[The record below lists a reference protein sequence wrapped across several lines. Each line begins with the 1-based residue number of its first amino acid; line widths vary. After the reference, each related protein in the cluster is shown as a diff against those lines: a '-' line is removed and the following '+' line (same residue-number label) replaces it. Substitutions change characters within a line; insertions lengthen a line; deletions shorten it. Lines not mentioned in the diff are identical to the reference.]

1 MRVPLRSRSVRRQS
15 SRGMQSL
22 RRGRT
27 RAGELVEEAVPL
39 VDRGRDVA
47 ESLARG
53 AAEHVPSRRRSR
65 RRRRG
70 VIAVVLLAVGA
81 GVALYL
87 AWQRRD
93 NEPARLV
100 FEPAG
105 PDVAPP
111 PMPEPP
117 QPPVEEVQAD
127 PVMAVNTDVTE
138 GAPESVPEAEPVS
151 ARAEIEIPLAVAP
164 GVDSVEDELDN
175 VAMAEELSELAVDL
189 DGAFYLAH
197 AATQRLLRHR
207 KRGRVVFI
215 GSWAAHTVQRHI
227 PAYCVSK
234 AGLRMLCKCM
244 AAELSPRGIL
254 VNEVAPGYVDAGV
267 SRKYFEEHPGS
278 RERALKTVPVLK
290 LIKPE
295 EVAEQVAYLCE
306 PTNRHVTGTTLL
318 LDGGLSLFGPGGR
331 RDA

>member
-39 VDRGRDVA
+39 LDRGRDVA

-189 DGAFYLAH
+189 ESVAEADETAAYPGADLAEDLAPDPVAVEDATEL
-197 AATQRLLRHR
+197 AAT
-207 KRGRVVFI
+207 
-215 GSWAAHTVQRHI
+215 
-227 PAYCVSK
+227 
-234 AGLRMLCKCM
+234 
-244 AAELSPRGIL
+244 E
-254 VNEVAPGYVDAGV
+254 AP
-267 SRKYFEEHPGS
+267 EEPVG
-278 RERALKTVPVLK
+278 ATPVLGASHTPTRSSTWFEAAVGETSDPV
-290 LIKPE
+290 PE
-295 EVAEQVAYLCE
+295 VERSMPLRG
-306 PTNRHVTGTTLL
+306 PRR
-318 LDGGLSLFGPGGR
+318 GGSSLPPSSPSGAPFRPAGDSLPAGR
-331 RDA
+331 RWPTLPN

>member
-1 MRVPLRSRSVRRQS
+1 M
-15 SRGMQSL
+15 
-22 RRGRT
+22 
-27 RAGELVEEAVPL
+27 
-39 VDRGRDVA
+39 
-47 ESLARG
+47 
-53 AAEHVPSRRRSR
+53 
-65 RRRRG
+65 
-70 VIAVVLLAVGA
+70 IAVVLLAVGA

-189 DGAFYLAH
+189 ESVAEADETAAYPGADLAEDLAPDPVAVEDATEL
-197 AATQRLLRHR
+197 AAT
-207 KRGRVVFI
+207 
-215 GSWAAHTVQRHI
+215 
-227 PAYCVSK
+227 
-234 AGLRMLCKCM
+234 
-244 AAELSPRGIL
+244 E
-254 VNEVAPGYVDAGV
+254 AP
-267 SRKYFEEHPGS
+267 EEPVG
-278 RERALKTVPVLK
+278 ATPVLGASHTPTRSSTWFEAAVGETSDPV
-290 LIKPE
+290 PE
-295 EVAEQVAYLCE
+295 VERSMPLRG
-306 PTNRHVTGTTLL
+306 PRR
-318 LDGGLSLFGPGGR
+318 GGSSLPPSSPSGAPFRPAGDSLPAGR
-331 RDA
+331 RWPTLPN

>member
-27 RAGELVEEAVPL
+27 RAGESVEEAVPL
-39 VDRGRDVA
+39 LDRGRDVA

-189 DGAFYLAH
+189 ESVAEADETAAYPGADLAEDLAPDPVAVEDATEL
-197 AATQRLLRHR
+197 AAT
-207 KRGRVVFI
+207 
-215 GSWAAHTVQRHI
+215 
-227 PAYCVSK
+227 
-234 AGLRMLCKCM
+234 
-244 AAELSPRGIL
+244 E
-254 VNEVAPGYVDAGV
+254 AP
-267 SRKYFEEHPGS
+267 EEPVG
-278 RERALKTVPVLK
+278 ATPVLGASHTPTRSSTWFEAAVGETSDPV
-290 LIKPE
+290 PE
-295 EVAEQVAYLCE
+295 VERSMPLRG
-306 PTNRHVTGTTLL
+306 PRR
-318 LDGGLSLFGPGGR
+318 GGSSLPPSSPSGAPFRPAGDSLPAGR
-331 RDA
+331 RWPTLPN

>member
-189 DGAFYLAH
+189 ESVAEADETAAYPGADLAEDLAPDPVAVEDATEL
-197 AATQRLLRHR
+197 AAT
-207 KRGRVVFI
+207 
-215 GSWAAHTVQRHI
+215 
-227 PAYCVSK
+227 
-234 AGLRMLCKCM
+234 
-244 AAELSPRGIL
+244 E
-254 VNEVAPGYVDAGV
+254 AP
-267 SRKYFEEHPGS
+267 EEPVG
-278 RERALKTVPVLK
+278 ATPVLGASHTPTRSSTWFEAAVGETSDPV
-290 LIKPE
+290 PE
-295 EVAEQVAYLCE
+295 VERSMPLRGPRRGGSSLPPSSPSGAPFRPAGDSLPAGRSW
-306 PTNRHVTGTTLL
+306 PTLPN
-318 LDGGLSLFGPGGR
+318 
-331 RDA
+331 

>member
-127 PVMAVNTDVTE
+127 PVMAVNTEDTE

-189 DGAFYLAH
+189 ESVAEADETAAYPGADLAEDLAPDPVAVEDATEL
-197 AATQRLLRHR
+197 AAT
-207 KRGRVVFI
+207 
-215 GSWAAHTVQRHI
+215 
-227 PAYCVSK
+227 
-234 AGLRMLCKCM
+234 
-244 AAELSPRGIL
+244 E
-254 VNEVAPGYVDAGV
+254 AP
-267 SRKYFEEHPGS
+267 EEPVG
-278 RERALKTVPVLK
+278 ATPVLGASHTPTRSSTWFEAAVGETSDPV
-290 LIKPE
+290 PE
-295 EVAEQVAYLCE
+295 VERSMPLRG
-306 PTNRHVTGTTLL
+306 PRR
-318 LDGGLSLFGPGGR
+318 GGSSLPPSSPSGAPFRPAGDSLPAGR
-331 RDA
+331 RWPTLPN

>member
-53 AAEHVPSRRRSR
+53 AAEHVPRRRRSR

-189 DGAFYLAH
+189 ESVAEADETAAYPGADLAEDLAPDPVAVEDATEL
-197 AATQRLLRHR
+197 AAT
-207 KRGRVVFI
+207 
-215 GSWAAHTVQRHI
+215 
-227 PAYCVSK
+227 
-234 AGLRMLCKCM
+234 
-244 AAELSPRGIL
+244 E
-254 VNEVAPGYVDAGV
+254 AP
-267 SRKYFEEHPGS
+267 EEPVG
-278 RERALKTVPVLK
+278 ATPVLGASHTPTRSSTWFEAAVGETSDPV
-290 LIKPE
+290 PE
-295 EVAEQVAYLCE
+295 VERSMPLRG
-306 PTNRHVTGTTLL
+306 PRR
-318 LDGGLSLFGPGGR
+318 GGSSLPPSSPSGAPFRPAGDSLPAGR
-331 RDA
+331 RWPTLPN

>member
-189 DGAFYLAH
+189 ESVAEADETAAYPGADLAEDLAPDPVAVEDATEL
-197 AATQRLLRHR
+197 AAT
-207 KRGRVVFI
+207 
-215 GSWAAHTVQRHI
+215 
-227 PAYCVSK
+227 
-234 AGLRMLCKCM
+234 
-244 AAELSPRGIL
+244 E
-254 VNEVAPGYVDAGV
+254 AP
-267 SRKYFEEHPGS
+267 EEPVG
-278 RERALKTVPVLK
+278 ATPVLGASHTPTRSSTWFEAAVGETSDPV
-290 LIKPE
+290 PE
-295 EVAEQVAYLCE
+295 VERSMPLRG
-306 PTNRHVTGTTLL
+306 PRR
-318 LDGGLSLFGPGGR
+318 GGSSLPPSSPSGAPFRPAGDSLPAGR
-331 RDA
+331 RWPTLPN

>member
-1 MRVPLRSRSVRRQS
+1 
-15 SRGMQSL
+15 MQSL

-100 FEPAG
+100 FDPAG

-111 PMPEPP
+111 PTPEPP
-117 QPPVEEVQAD
+117 QPPIEEVQPD
-127 PVMAVNTDVTE
+127 PAVAVSTE
-138 GAPESVPEAEPVS
+138 SSVAEHAPESVPAVQTVS
-151 ARAEIEIPLAVAP
+151 AGAEIEMPTAVAP
-164 GVDSVEDELDN
+164 MIDEVEAELVDDVVISDELDELTPDLEA
-175 VAMAEELSELAVDL
+175 VVEADATADYPDADLAEQLAPEPL
-189 DGAFYLAH
+189 
-197 AATQRLLRHR
+197 
-207 KRGRVVFI
+207 
-215 GSWAAHTVQRHI
+215 TVED
-227 PAYCVSK
+227 
-234 AGLRMLCKCM
+234 
-244 AAELSPRGIL
+244 AAELTAAEPAMEPIQETPVTEASPAPTRSSTWFEAAGGETLEPVTEVERSMPLRGPHRGGSSL
-254 VNEVAPGYVDAGV
+254 PPSSPSGAPFRPAGDGLPAGR
-267 SRKYFEEHPGS
+267 SW
-278 RERALKTVPVLK
+278 
-290 LIKPE
+290 
-295 EVAEQVAYLCE
+295 
-306 PTNRHVTGTTLL
+306 PTLPN
-318 LDGGLSLFGPGGR
+318 
-331 RDA
+331 